1 MRISQALVAGIC
13 LMAVA
18 GAAGAGDLFEST
30 GKSPTRKAP
39 DPGLVITQGLLD
51 CSGAIEVDLGADP

>member
-1 MRISQALVAGIC
+1 MRVSQALVAGIC
-13 LMAVA
+13 LIAVA
-18 GAAGAGDLFEST
+18 GAAGAGELFESTGKSPT

-51 CSGAIEVDLGADP
+51 CTGAVEI